1 MAARN
6 NFPGR
11 PGRPGQPRR
20 QRTLSSKLRLNREAL
35 QAGENVARGLRCF
48 YTITADSM
56 EVGRPAALHHCVNLT
71 LCHHSTQFITSLQIA
86 PL

>member
-48 YTITADSM
+48 YSIAADGM
-56 EVGRPAALHHCVNLT
+56 EVGRPTALHHRVNLT
-71 LCHHSTQFITSLQIA
+71 LSHHSTQFIPSFHIASL
-86 PL
+86 